1 MLLDLCENNPIVV
14 GGILELL
21 LVSCKDDLGRSLGG
35 NGRNAIAEQI
45 LDCWLLVVDRD
56 ALGLEGPATCRR
68 NTAPDIVKEINVKKC
83 VSQMES

>member
-1 MLLDLCENNPIVV
+1 LVSPLQLKFLLLLLDLCENNPIVV

-45 LDCWLLVVDRD
+45 LD
-56 ALGLEGPATCRR
+56 
-68 NTAPDIVKEINVKKC
+68 
-83 VSQMES
+83 